1 MITIFNV
8 QFEFDKDQVIE
19 IINNT
24 INQNQK
30 GYVCIVDGNVLTNAN
45 NSDDFLNIVNN
56 SIINI
61 CDGSSIAMMASSLHK
76 QNFDTFT
83 GPDLFIQLLNQ
94 RNKKSYFLGN
104 EPKVLNGLKKNIL
117 KIDPKVEHMLFEA
130 LPFMSAENFDYE
142 AIGNKINEENP
153 DLIWISLGAPKQED
167 FMYRLKPFI
176 NRGVMLGVGAVFNFY
191 SDQSKE
197 NRAPIIIQKLQLEWI
212 YRTIFNPKK
221 QLPKAISFLKVIP
234 KLYLSERRKK
244 VD

>member
-130 LPFMSAENFDYE
+130 LPFMSAENFDY
-142 AIGNKINEENP
+142 
-153 DLIWISLGAPKQED
+153 D
-167 FMYRLKPFI
+167 
-176 NRGVMLGVGAVFNFY
+176 
-191 SDQSKE
+191 SD
-197 NRAPIIIQKLQLEWI
+197 
-212 YRTIFNPKK
+212 
-221 QLPKAISFLKVIP
+221 VID
-234 KLYLSERRKK
+234 YI
-244 VD
+244 